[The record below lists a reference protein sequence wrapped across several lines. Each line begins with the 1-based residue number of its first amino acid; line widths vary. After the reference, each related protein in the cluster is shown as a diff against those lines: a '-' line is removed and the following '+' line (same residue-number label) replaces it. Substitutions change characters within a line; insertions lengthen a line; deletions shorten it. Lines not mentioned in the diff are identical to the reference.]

1 MSVPVPVV
9 RRTADSADFFDAAA
23 AGRLLL
29 RRCTSCGTFRGP
41 QEPLCP
47 ACFMADHERAL
58 ASGQATLVS
67 WCVVHRS
74 PLPSLAAP
82 YVAGLVEVEEGP
94 WLLTRVLTAPE
105 EELAI
110 GSQIEIFVVPGPDE
124 GEALVLSCTP
134 AFSTQRPAAPL
145 A

>member
-1 MSVPVPVV
+1 
-9 RRTADSADFFDAAA
+9 
-23 AGRLLL
+23 
-29 RRCTSCGTFRGP
+29 
-41 QEPLCP
+41 
-47 ACFMADHERAL
+47 
-58 ASGQATLVS
+58 
-67 WCVVHRS
+67 
-74 PLPSLAAP
+74 
-82 YVAGLVEVEEGP
+82 VAGLVEVEEGP

-110 GSQIEIFVVPGPDE
+110 GTEIEIFVVPGPGE